1 MAKQMRKISL
11 IFILTLV
18 LVVPFYAQ
26 NDRNWDNQ
34 IYLGN
39 KVQFGKNKWKFSGE
53 LQTRLKDNFQSL
65 DNWFFEFT
73 TSYMYSK
80 NFEFVP
86 DLRFSIKPTKTEFRP
101 GFGVLYKIHTEKIQ
115 YINQLKWQIDLG
127 SDGKVGNAMRA
138 VLFLNYKLSDKIV
151 STTVAGFIYR
161 WWPDWNGIQYIRVGP
176 GLSYVFDE
184 SHILNFN
191 YFIGVENKY
200 GDWQWAGIPVVQL
213 VINLTKKY
221 KYIPAFYFD
230 F

>member
-1 MAKQMRKISL
+1 MMRQTKKIL
-11 IFILTLV
+11 LNVILLTAVV
-18 LVVPFYAQ
+18 LPAFTQ
-26 NDRNWDNQ
+26 NEPNWDNQ
-34 IYLGN
+34 VYLGN

-65 DNWFFEFT
+65 DNWYVELT
-73 TSYMYSK
+73 TSFMYTK

-86 DLRFSIKPTKTEFRP
+86 DFRFTIKPTKTEVRP
-101 GFGVLYKIHTEKIQ
+101 GFGILYKINTDKLQ
-115 YINQLKWQIDLG
+115 YINQLKWQIDIG
-127 SDGKVGNAMRA
+127 SDGRVGNALRG
-138 VLFLNYKLSDKIV
+138 VVFLNHKLSENIV
-151 STTVAGFIYR
+151 LNTVAGLIYR
-161 WWPDWNGIQYIRVGP
+161 WWPDWNGVQYIRVGP

-200 GDWQWAGIPVVQL
+200 GDWKWAGIPVIQL

-221 KYIPAFYFD
+221 KYVPAFYFD